1 MPAVTGDAIERK
13 AIDLAAATDRQDAVD
28 QLLALA
34 GGDRDALGAARVQV
48 ARRLRADSGDHT
60 ATAAL
65 TLLNKALVQ
74 VGWVDRYDWKIRW
87 TQRFKRP

>member
-1 MPAVTGDAIERK
+1 ME
-13 AIDLAAATDRQDAVD
+13 LAASGDRAGAVAE
-28 QLLALA
+28 LVELA
-34 GGDRDALGAARVQV
+34 GGDRDALGAARNAV
-48 ARRLRADSGDHT
+48 AGRLRANAGDHA

-65 TLLNKALVQ
+65 TLLNKALVN